1 MRILLDTCIVLD
13 FLENREPFA
22 DSSQEILMASAQE
35 KIICFITAKS
45 LSDIHYLYLK
55 TTYNKEETIE
65 KLKTILLFVSILDTL
80 KEDAYHSLD
89 MPYSDDFED
98 ELMIETAI
106 REKIDFIITRDK
118 TGYKKSPVE
127 ALGASAFI
135 NKYKSLL

>member
-1 MRILLDTCIVLD
+1 MRVLLDTCIVLD

-55 TTYNKEETIE
+55 TTHSKEETIE

-89 MPYSDDFED
+89 MSYSDDFED

-106 REKIDFIITRDK
+106 REKIDFIIARDK
-118 TGYKKSPVE
+118 AGYKKSPIE
-127 ALGASAFI
+127 ALDASAFI